1 MGRLLLNMRMA
12 SLVLCIA
19 IAGLG
24 YSQTYTFTSGGATGQ
39 TPPTQG
45 QIDAAYAG
53 TSLDGAVTVTA
64 GIQYWTVPTTGVYT
78 IEAFGGQGYGS
89 FGGRGAHISGE
100 FNLTAGT
107 QLKILVGQRG
117 GDYLNFPQTTYNNQY
132 GGGGG
137 SFVTDLSN
145 SPYVVAGGGG
155 GSHAS
160 NWLPA
165 CDGQITEAGA
175 AGAVGAITG
184 AGGTNG
190 NGGLQATSADGGGGL
205 LGNGD
210 GTAGGQ
216 AFINGGAAGVD
227 EGRGGFGGGGGTS
240 SWNNYRGGGGGG
252 YSGGGGA
259 NNNSSVTCCAA
270 GGGGGSFNGGAN
282 PVNLAGVQL
291 GDGQVII
298 SLNCNPTV
306 GSLIADVAT
315 LPDLTEDCVLT
326 SWTAPTATNDC
337 NATYIGTPDVSL
349 PINAVGTTTV
359 TWTYDD
365 GTNIITQTQD
375 VIITGIDND
384 PPVPDNP
391 NLLTFS
397 NQCSFT
403 PATPTAT
410 DFCQGVINGTPDVTF
425 PITTQGTT
433 TITWTYDDGFGNT
446 ATQTQDVIIN
456 DVSSPTPDIATL
468 EDYEGCNSATPT
480 TATATDNC
488 AGTINGVPDVTFP
501 ITTAGTTVVTWTYD
515 DGNGNVVTQTQNVNV
530 TLIDLTVSAMG
541 TQLTANQTGATYQWI
556 DCGTGQPIAGAVG
569 QGYQPTVTGEYAA
582 IVTTGSC
589 SDTTECVLVDFT
601 GIDELNS
608 DYINIY
614 PNPTNT
620 GVFTV
625 DFDGVVDHIVVID
638 ALGREVAV
646 TVDLTTGAVDG
657 SNLEAGRY
665 TVRVFASD
673 AVYSKGLVI
682 VE

>member
-1 MGRLLLNMRMA
+1 MSRLLLQMRMA
-12 SLVLCIA
+12 SLVVCIA
-19 IAGLG
+19 LAGIG
-24 YSQTYTFTSGGATGQ
+24 YAQTYTFTTGGATGE
-39 TPPTQG
+39 TPPTQV
-45 QIDAAYAG
+45 QMDAAYAG
-53 TSLDGAVTVTA
+53 TNLDGNVTVTA

-78 IEAFGGQGYGS
+78 IEAFGGQGYGA

-100 FNLTAGT
+100 FSLTAGT
-107 QLKILVGQRG
+107 QLKILVGHQG
-117 GDYLNFPQTTYNNQY
+117 GAYLNFPQTTYDNQY

-137 SFVTDLSN
+137 SFVTDMAN
-145 SPYVVAGGGG
+145 APYVVAGGGG
-155 GSHAS
+155 GSHAAS
-160 NWLPA
+160 FLPA
-165 CDGQITEAGA
+165 ADGQATEAGS
-175 AGAVGAITG
+175 AGAVGALTA
-184 AGGTNG
+184 AGGTAG
-190 NGGLQATSADGGGGL
+190 SGGQSASSADGGGGL
-205 LGNGD
+205 LTNG
-210 GTAGGQ
+210 GGLAGGQ
-216 AFINGGAAGVD
+216 AFVNGGAAGVD

-259 NNNSSVTCCAA
+259 NNNSSTTCCAA

-298 SLNCNPTV
+298 SLNCNPGV
-306 GSLIADVAT
+306 GTLLADVT
-315 LPDLTEDCVLT
+315 NLPDLTEDCILET
-326 SWTAPTATNDC
+326 WTAPTATNDC
-337 NATYIGTPDVSL
+337 NATYTGTPDVSL
-349 PINAVGTTTV
+349 PINTVGTTVV

-365 GTNIITQTQD
+365 GTNITTQTQN
-375 VIITGIDND
+375 VIITGIDTA
-384 PPVPDNP
+384 PPVPDVA
-391 NLLTFS
+391 NLITFS

-410 DFCQGVINGTPDVTF
+410 DFCQGVINGVPDVTF

-446 ATQTQDVIIN
+446 ATQTQDIIIN
-456 DVSSPTPDIATL
+456 DVSAPSPDVATL
-468 EDYEGCNSATPT
+468 EDYTGCNEATPATPT
-480 TATATDNC
+480 ASDNC
-488 AGTINGVPDVTFP
+488 EGTVNGVPDVTFP
-501 ITTAGTTVVTWTYD
+501 ITTPGTTVVTWTYQD
-515 DGNGNVVTQTQNVNV
+515 ANGNSVTQTQNVNV
-530 TLIDLTVSAMG
+530 SQIDLTVTATG
-541 TQLTANQTGATYQWI
+541 TQLSANQTGAQYQWI
-556 DCGTGQPIAGAVG
+556 DCGTGQPISGATG

-582 IVTTGSC
+582 IVTTTDC

-625 DFDGVVDHIVVID
+625 DFDGAIDQIIVVD

-646 TVDLTTGAVDG
+646 SVDLSTGVVNG
-657 SNLEAGRY
+657 SSLEAGRY

-682 VE
+682 IE